1 MQKNGPVAAKLFT
14 WITNRETWEDSD
26 KIHNTHAASCV
37 TEYQY
42 VTLQLPTCDKNMVI
56 YTKHYH
62 NYIGNRDD
70 ELSIHVICGDLDVT
84 TGYGWRPTREGFIR
98 NCLDWEEEKVSA
110 AVEPM
115 KPVIQLL
122 QKELGDTVPPITGHF
137 FIWLCC
143 FFSGEDKLLEEH
155 KLSFKDTVRNEKP
168 TLVSVQSVDL
178 LHQNLQAET
187 KFQNLVSEWKNEN
200 EQETNYSKMIV
211 ETIHLLY
218 CRSETEL
225 LETLERDTNRFYYL
239 SSDRELKELPRQLL
253 LDLSGSDGQELK
265 LDTGYVDYGVEPPL
279 PTEQLSPVTELLPEC
294 INQIAFSNIL
304 DENSSSDFIW
314 NSFPERRLIQQMYQD
329 LKRIQVIVVR
339 CKMGFISF
347 WMTTDWFSV
356 AISVATNKLPPCVF
370 KT

>member
-1 MQKNGPVAAKLFT
+1 
-14 WITNRETWEDSD
+14 
-26 KIHNTHAASCV
+26 
-37 TEYQY
+37 
-42 VTLQLPTCDKNMVI
+42 MVI

-62 NYIGNRDD
+62 DYIGNRDD
-70 ELSIHVICGDLDVT
+70 ELSIHVICGDLDAT
-84 TGYGWRPTREGFIR
+84 TGYRWRSTPEDNKTVVTGLGRG
-98 NCLDWEEEKVSA
+98 KVSA

-168 TLVSVQSVDL
+168 TLVSVQSAIDL

-211 ETIHLLY
+211 ETIHLLS

-225 LETLERDTNRFYYL
+225 LETLERDTDRFYYL
-239 SSDRELKELPRQLL
+239 SCDHELKELPRQLL
-253 LDLSGSDGQELK
+253 LDLILRTSLEAGNCNPGRTIFLSQFVESSVSFRCLGRKVMKLWGGLHGDIEDFCQWVRLELKFTLPDGQVLK

-279 PTEQLSPVTELLPEC
+279 PTEQLSPVTELLQEC
-294 INQIAFSNIL
+294 INQSMQG
-304 DENSSSDFIW
+304 E
-314 NSFPERRLIQQMYQD
+314 
-329 LKRIQVIVVR
+329 KRIPRIDNVFTAVYSY
-339 CKMGFISF
+339 MSWGFPLLEKLF
-347 WMTTDWFSV
+347 YKNWLRLAMTEALIT
-356 AISVATNKLPPCVF
+356 
-370 KT
+370 